1 MSDEGQRTEVD
12 TDEDYAATNTSGTA
26 EQRGITTISDSRR
39 QSGAQPERQLRIS
52 QASPESLDQVVPEE
66 TTSKDS
72 AVPLA
77 DAPEVVRSPSSD
89 VVSVEIPGPESNR
102 VRSTVDLS
110 GPTRDSVDSYTQQTQ
125 KLELVTFPE
134 QHTASVRAESLDES
148 VSVDRDQPE
157 KLVNVAIAQ
166 NTESGEQQRPKLDDS
181 IVTTTD
187 DEDSQ
192 ASAVADVSVVEGE
205 LEELGEVLFGWAGGT
220 PYTSRRPQVII
231 HEQRARGESL
241 ALLQR
246 VLRDNYTFLEGG
258 EPTAETASTRAGEL
272 QTTALAGRIVT
283 LDLAE
288 SEFSGTIKDGVP
300 QITLQQ
306 SDIVPELVEW
316 TDTLYT
322 GGLGYLIVS
331 VPPTWNVPE
340 QRLNFAEQLR
350 EYLSE
355 PAENGPDVRVARPT
369 TQQSWSDLAS
379 QYFGVRSEDSDTV
392 REVEAKYN
400 QLIEREDWRATA
412 LGKQSNSGDSD
423 AESDH
428 HYLIKSKL
436 TETIAY
442 QWYCESS
449 AENYGRFLTDEVLE
463 KERIR
468 TEEPMNADDNIVPDL
483 RVDVDS
489 TELLSAIEK
498 FCSVDTAEV
507 PIEDGET
514 VVVEYETGRQQGGF
528 AFRKIRDTLDKYD
541 ATTVNRVLL
550 VVPPAVLLTGAS
562 RAAMITR
569 LVSSWNRKG
578 NTPTAYLSTPLV
590 ADRQAST
597 NGDRYGVDVT
607 LRVFNRGL
615 TTFYEEFPDD

>member
-12 TDEDYAATNTSGTA
+12 TNEDYAATNTSGTA
-26 EQRGITTISDSRR
+26 EQRDITTTSDSRR

-66 TTSKDS
+66 TTSKDL

-77 DAPEVVRSPSSD
+77 DAPEVVRSPGSD

-134 QHTASVRAESLDES
+134 QHTASVRVESLDES

-157 KLVNVAIAQ
+157 KLVNVATAQ

-412 LGKQSNSGDSD
+412 LGKQSNSGDSG

-514 VVVEYETGRQQGGF
+514 VVVEYETGCQQGGF
-528 AFRKIRDTLDKYD
+528 SFRKIRDTLDKYD

-597 NGDRYGVDVT
+597 NGDGYGVDVT
-607 LRVFNRGL
+607 LRVFNPGL